1 MLVVIRAGK
10 NVRLWDSAEG
20 ALLWDAI
27 SYSNAPATTFANAF
41 AIGDDRLVVLTSTGA
56 VQFNLKDG
64 SVAWRAAFATALTQ
78 NAISSEIS
86 SDGLTLFVLTTT
98 QLIRVELKTG
108 AVKDISASYTRDS
121 NAVASAL
128 VKDDESAVVAVAVA
142 SKSFS
147 LQALETTGKRA
158 SVAIPDIQLPASKT
172 SEEFVALES
181 NVKGSFVLQ
190 LTSGKRVYAKISNS
204 LVVDVVAVISRKGRV
219 VESSNADGT
228 LFHVAV
234 DASGKKVEVTP
245 YAQEAVTAG
254 MKWEAEFDTASYGG
268 KVAYAFV
275 SCPTRSKE
283 SGALRCRALFV
294 MQDDALVMS
303 AIDDSNADQ
312 ESSAESETPTRNV
325 LWVREEALANIKQV
339 RWITP
344 AETDIEKQPLKGIPS
359 FSEELVLEAAR
370 IQHMAESIAAFA
382 TSLFETKHKSNQVRA
397 RKEPTNAHAFG
408 FSKFIV
414 ALTESGKLFA
424 IRAEASTVAWSIFVG
439 PNYSLFVTRD
449 HPALGAGAEIL
460 LVSKSSQLRWFDG
473 DDGHEIEAVDAGKSD
488 EETLV
493 VMLPKR
499 KHHVDEADASLR
511 RAVAVISKNSLEAAL
526 YPTAFNAGTYPE
538 LENFYFYRF
547 DSKQNALRGYVIED
561 NGKASVFHAREV
573 WSVVLPQNQVLT
585 ASSHQTESVVVDSA
599 VTITGDDSLLLKYL
613 NPNLFGIATL
623 STEQLEGGNT
633 ASVLHVT
640 LVDSVVG
647 RVIHR
652 VRHTHAAGPVRMV
665 QVGLLTN
672 PVSLLEWPN

>member
-1 MLVVIRAGK
+1 MWPIRAGK
-10 NVRLWDSAEG
+10 NVRLWDSADG
-20 ALLWDAI
+20 VLLWDAI
-27 SYSNAPATTFANAF
+27 SYSNAPSTAFTNAF

-56 VQFNLKDG
+56 AQLNLKDG
-64 SVAWRAAFATALTQ
+64 SIAWRAAFATALTTDS
-78 NAISSEIS
+78 ISSELS
-86 SDGLTLFVLTTT
+86 SDGATLFVLTTT
-98 QLIRVELKTG
+98 QLLLIELKTG
-108 AVKDISASYTRDS
+108 AVEDISASYTRDS
-121 NAVASAL
+121 SAVASAL
-128 VKDDESAVVAVAVA
+128 VKDDASAVVAVSLA
-142 SKSFS
+142 SKGFS
-147 LQALETTGKRA
+147 LQSLEKTGTRA
-158 SVAIPDIQLPASKT
+158 SLTIADIQLPASKT
-172 SEEFVALES
+172 PEEFVALES

-190 LTSGKRVYAKISNS
+190 LTSGKRVYAKISS
-204 LVVDVVAVISRKGRV
+204 TLAVDVVSVISRKGRV
-219 VESSNADGT
+219 VESSNDDGT

-254 MKWEAEFDTASYGG
+254 MKWEAEFDTAAFGG
-268 KVAYAFV
+268 KVANAFV
-275 SCPTRSKE
+275 SCPTRSKD
-283 SGALRCRALFV
+283 SGVLRCRALFV
-294 MQDDALVMS
+294 MQDDALIMS
-303 AIDDSNADQ
+303 AIDDSTADQ

-370 IQHMAESIAAFA
+370 IQHMAESIASFA
-382 TSLFETKHKSNQVRA
+382 TSLFETKRKSNEVRA

-424 IRAEASTVAWSIFVG
+424 IRAEASTVAWSVFVG
-439 PNYSLFVTRD
+439 SDYTLFVTRD
-449 HPALGAGAEIL
+449 HPALGAGAELL
-460 LVSKSSQLRWFDG
+460 LVSKSSHLRWFDG
-473 DDGHEIEAVDAGKSD
+473 DDGHEIEATDAGKSD

-511 RAVAVISKNSLEAAL
+511 RAIAVISKNSLEAAL
-526 YPTAFNAGTYPE
+526 YPTASNAGAYPE

-547 DSKQNALRGYVIED
+547 DAKQNALRGYVIED
-561 NGKASVFHAREV
+561 DGKASVFHAREV

-613 NPNLFGIATL
+613 NPNLFSIATL

-640 LVDSVVG
+640 LLDSVVG

-652 VRHTHAAGPVRMV
+652 VRHTNAVGPVRMV
-665 QVGLLTN
+665 QVCC
-672 PVSLLEWPN
+672 